1 MGVSCHLD
9 TTKEVVENKLVMIF
23 GEIVASKKVIRLYIF
38 YTNSRMENQIS
49 GNHGDDIQS
58 KE

>member
-9 TTKEVVENKLVMIF
+9 TTKEVVENKLVIIF

-49 GNHGDDIQS
+49 RNHGDDIQS